1 MDLAAWLN
9 APSLDLGL
17 HVGDGKLSVEED
29 DGKEVSLRP
38 RPRLRYVVRRDL
50 MSTVLDQV
58 RALEAELD
66 RVTQENKRLK
76 EKLAAMAASYG
87 TLRNQMADL
96 ISKASSEGASV
107 SPGTKRN
114 RHTLDS
120 FSPAPAPPAAAA
132 ASLGTNCIRN
142 EAESTSSEDSF
153 KRVKEESKPKVSKL
167 HVRTDPSDSSLIVK
181 DGYQWRKYGQKITR
195 DNPCPRAYFRCSF
208 APACPVK
215 KKVTEPPIEQQLLH
229 PRNPRTDP
237 ASCYLL
243 SRRSNEA
250 QRTRRCWLPPTRAST
265 TMAGLLI
272 LELNKRRAAAARSPA
287 NLPHRRRGDR
297 RRPSRRI
304 CMRDWWSKWLRR

>member
-17 HVGDGKLSVEED
+17 HVGDGKFSVEED

-38 RPRLRYVVRRDL
+38 RPWLRYVVCRDL
-50 MSTVLDQV
+50 MSAVLDQV

-87 TLRNQMADL
+87 TLRSQMADL

-120 FSPAPAPPAAAA
+120 FAPAPVPAAAAAA
-132 ASLGTNCIRN
+132 ASLGTNCLRN

-167 HVRTDPSDSSLIVK
+167 HVRTDPSDSSLVSS
-181 DGYQWRKYGQKITR
+181 
-195 DNPCPRAYFRCSF
+195 PRSF
-208 APACPVK
+208 PSIPA
-215 KKVTEPPIEQQLLH
+215 
-229 PRNPRTDP
+229 
-237 ASCYLL
+237 
-243 SRRSNEA
+243 
-250 QRTRRCWLPPTRAST
+250 
-265 TMAGLLI
+265 
-272 LELNKRRAAAARSPA
+272 
-287 NLPHRRRGDR
+287 
-297 RRPSRRI
+297 
-304 CMRDWWSKWLRR
+304 

>member
-87 TLRNQMADL
+87 TLRSQMADL

-215 KKVTEPPIEQQLLH
+215 KKVQRSAEDPSLLVATYEGEHNHGRAPH
-229 PRNPRTDP
+229 PRAQQASGRSSSVTSQSP
-237 ASCYLL
+237 APS
-243 SRRSNEA
+243 
-250 QRTRRCWLPPTRAST
+250 TRRPQEAESPDLH
-265 TMAGLLI
+265 AGLVEQMAATLTNDPGFKAA
-272 LELNKRRAAAARSPA
+272 LAAAISGRMLRSSP
-287 NLPHRRRGDR
+287 P
-297 RRPSRRI
+297 
-304 CMRDWWSKWLRR
+304 K

>member
-87 TLRNQMADL
+87 TLRSQMADL

-120 FSPAPAPPAAAA
+120 FAPVPVPAAAAAAA

-153 KRVKEESKPKVSKL
+153 KRVKEENKPKVSKL
-167 HVRTDPSDSSLIVK
+167 HVRTDPSDSSLVSSPRSFPSIPA
-181 DGYQWRKYGQKITR
+181 QIT
-195 DNPCPRAYFRCSF
+195 
-208 APACPVK
+208 
-215 KKVTEPPIEQQLLH
+215 
-229 PRNPRTDP
+229 
-237 ASCYLL
+237 CYLQISVL
-243 SRRSNEA
+243 FSDRERWVSVEEIWPEDY
-250 QRTRRCWLPPTRAST
+250 QR
-265 TMAGLLI
+265 
-272 LELNKRRAAAARSPA
+272 
-287 NLPHRRRGDR
+287 
-297 RRPSRRI
+297 
-304 CMRDWWSKWLRR
+304 